1 MPLLFLILFIA
12 VPIIEIALFI
22 QVGDLIGLWRTL
34 GIVILTA
41 ILGTF
46 LLRLQGMAALQRLQ
60 TSLNEGGNPVDPIVH
75 GALILAAGLLL
86 LTPGFFTDAV
96 GFSLLVPPVRAAI
109 IRWGAVRFMQSGAT
123 VYTSA
128 NMGGA
133 PNRPQDPG
141 AVEGDFVVL
150 DDDNDQPNPGNSG
163 WTKHD

>member
-1 MPLLFLILFIA
+1 MPLLFLLLFIA

-22 QVGDLIGLWRTL
+22 QVGGFIGLWPTL

-41 ILGTF
+41 FAGTF
-46 LLRLQGMAALQRLQ
+46 LLRLQGLAALQRLQ

-96 GFSLLVPPVRAAI
+96 GFCLLVPPIRSAI
-109 IRWGAVRFMQSGAT
+109 IRWGAVRFVQAGAT
-123 VYTSA
+123 VHTQTTA
-128 NMGGA
+128 
-133 PNRPQDPG
+133 RPRDPG

-150 DDDNDQPNPGNSG
+150 DDNEPPNKPGDSG
-163 WTKHD
+163 WTKPG